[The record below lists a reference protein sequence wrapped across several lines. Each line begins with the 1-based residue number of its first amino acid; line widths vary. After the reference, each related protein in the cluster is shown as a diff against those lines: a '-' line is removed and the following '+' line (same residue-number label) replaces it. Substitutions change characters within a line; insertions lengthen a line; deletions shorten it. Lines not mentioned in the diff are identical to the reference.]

1 MDIIKSIEASKQEKF
16 SQEGQCV
23 LSFFKNKLNLEVL
36 DMKDDTVEF
45 LPTKVLAEN
54 KNIPGQKYFFE
65 VENNLSVSRFEAF
78 SLVAT
83 LVKVENGNI
92 SYECHLSFKFKDE
105 IQRYDEILK
114 KDISVYLE
122 GKEKDSELE
131 FVLHLLKEKTKK
143 YKSNFVER
151 TSENKKYFKLS
162 LEDKKVVFSEGF
174 QNSIQIDFQNGSY
187 CLSSLQLIYREISA
201 VDLEKNLDKIM
212 SIVEN
217 FINRDLIVSSFNLNP
232 LIDFARHNEIWVEFN
247 SRAILKQNVGLKLV
261 DFVVGDILS
270 YNSIYMEIKV
280 KENLITLKANYLMIE
295 ELFEFTSIKDLISK
309 ISELNKAISEIIE
322 DY

>member
-1 MDIIKSIEASKQEKF
+1 MNIIKSIEASKQEKF
-16 SQEGQCV
+16 SQEGQCI

-36 DMKDDTVEF
+36 DMKDDEVEF

-92 SYECHLSFKFKDE
+92 SHECHLSFKFKDE

-122 GKEKDSELE
+122 GEEKDSELE
-131 FVLHLLKEKTKK
+131 FVLYLLKEKTKK

-162 LEDKKVVFSEGF
+162 LEDKKVIFSEGF

-187 CLSSLQLIYREISA
+187 CLSSLQLIYREISS

-212 SIVEN
+212 NIVEN

-232 LIDFARHNEIWVEFN
+232 LIEFARNNEIWVEFN

-270 YNSIYMEIKV
+270 YNSIHMEIKV
-280 KENLITLKANYLMIE
+280 KENLITLKANHLMIE
-295 ELFEFTSIKDLISK
+295 EIFEFNSIKDLISK
-309 ISELNKAISEIIE
+309 ISELNKAISETIE